1 MNAFLCP
8 LASGSLGNALLVV
21 SSRARL
27 LVDMGLSRRRTAARL
42 RAVGV
47 EPDMI
52 DALLVTHTHGD
63 HFSSAAPGFCAAHGI
78 RVFSTEANLE
88 HLAGSMR
95 RFRKLDRAG
104 LPEPLDGD
112 TVTIG
117 DITIEPFP
125 VPHDSP
131 GECLGFRLT
140 MGPARRRRVVT
151 VATDLG
157 HVPDACLGWF
167 VDSHAVVLESN
178 HDPEMLAASGRPAD
192 LIHRIAGPNGHL
204 SNGDSAE
211 ALSEIVGRSRRG
223 RVKDMILAHL
233 SRECNTPEIA
243 LETHACLASHGA
255 GSVRF
260 SAASQFEPGPMVL
273 L

>member
-1 MNAFLCP
+1 
-8 LASGSLGNALLVV
+8 
-21 SSRARL
+21 
-27 LVDMGLSRRRTAARL
+27 
-42 RAVGV
+42 
-47 EPDMI
+47 
-52 DALLVTHTHGD
+52 
-63 HFSSAAPGFCAAHGI
+63 
-78 RVFSTEANLE
+78 
-88 HLAGSMR
+88 
-95 RFRKLDRAG
+95 
-104 LPEPLDGD
+104 
-112 TVTIG
+112 
-117 DITIEPFP
+117 
-125 VPHDSP
+125 HDSQ

-140 MGPARRRRVVT
+140 MGPARRQRVVT
-151 VATDLG
+151 LATDLG

-167 VDSHAVVLESN
+167 VDSHVVVLESN

-211 ALSEIVGRSRRG
+211 ALSKIVGRSRRD

-243 LETHACLASHGA
+243 LETHAYLTSHGA
-255 GSVRF
+255 GSVHL